1 MTEDSAR
8 TVCLVKAF
16 ETAAQSLGNSW
27 SQADS
32 AVAGDRA
39 AQEVGT
45 NASDETFI
53 RRRAELAWERITA
66 RQPNL
71 AHLKTEGNWHQWL
84 GWALVASALVS
95 GVIVDQVGPDNL
107 INLTSLPLFGLLLWN
122 TGVYAFLLGQVTGRL
137 FGRHA
142 EAPGPMRRAIAAVV
156 GRFRSTAPGT
166 ANASFRTAYWTDWGR
181 VSYPLS
187 KAYVSR
193 LLHLAAAAF
202 AAGIIVSLYYR
213 GFFNEYVA
221 GWKSTFVPAAAR
233 VVQWYVTAVLGAVPS
248 LFGIPPP
255 AADELAALDLA
266 QHPAGVGAAP
276 WIHRIALTVGFV
288 VVLPRVLLA
297 GWAWLAQHRLQ
308 RKFPID
314 LREAYYQRLLRRYR
328 GAEARVVV
336 VPYNYQITPRVA
348 LGLNEVVHE
357 LFDTDARL
365 EILDPIPI
373 GHEDN
378 PPDAICSPDLAGR
391 FVLFSLTS
399 TPEEESHGVLL
410 RTLRAGTRQGPPVVG
425 IVDESAFLKRFGT
438 QGERLDERRALWTR
452 FFDAAS
458 LAHAFCDLSQA
469 DAARAFAGLEFANST
484 TRKDRR

>member
-8 TVCLVKAF
+8 TVCLVRAF
-16 ETAAQSLGNSW
+16 ETAAQPKNSW

-32 AVAGDRA
+32 ALAGDRA
-39 AQEVGT
+39 TQEVGA

-53 RRRAELAWERITA
+53 RRRAELAWEKITT
-66 RQPNL
+66 REPNL
-71 AHLKTEGNWHQWL
+71 AHLRTDANWHEWL
-84 GWALVASALVS
+84 GWALVASALVC

-122 TGVYAFLLGQVTGRL
+122 MTVYALLLGQTTGRL
-137 FGRHA
+137 FGRQTT
-142 EAPGPMRRAIAAVV
+142 APGPLRRAIAAVV
-156 GRFRSTAPGT
+156 GRFRSVALDT
-166 ANASFRTAYWTDWGR
+166 ANASFRTAYWSDWGR

-202 AAGIIVSLYYR
+202 AAGVVVSLYYR

-233 VVQWYVTAVLGAVPS
+233 VVQWYVTAVLGTIPS
-248 LFGIPPP
+248 FFGIPPP
-255 AADELAALDLA
+255 AADEIAALDLA
-266 QHPAGVGAAP
+266 QHPAGAGAAP
-276 WIHRIALTVGFV
+276 WIHRIALTVGV
-288 VVLPRVLLA
+288 LVVLPRVLLA
-297 GWAWLAQHRLQ
+297 GWAWLAQRRLQ

-314 LREAYYQRLLRRYR
+314 LREAYYQRLLRRFR
-328 GAEARVVV
+328 GTTARVFVH
-336 VPYNYQITPRVA
+336 PYNYQITPQVA
-348 LGLNEVVHE
+348 LGLNGVIQE

-373 GHEDN
+373 GQEDN
-378 PPDAICSPDLAGR
+378 PPDAICSLDLAGR

-399 TPEEESHGVLL
+399 TPEEENHGALL
-410 RTLRAGTRQGPPVVG
+410 RALRARTRQGPPV
-425 IVDESAFLKRFGT
+425 IAIIDESAFLKRFGK

-452 FFDAAS
+452 FLYGAAI
-458 LAHAFCDLSQA
+458 AHAFCDLSQT
-469 DAARAFAGLEFANST
+469 DAARAFAGLEFANDTS
-484 TRKDRR
+484 RRDCR

>member
-16 ETAAQSLGNSW
+16 ETAAQPGNSW
-27 SQADS
+27 SRADS
-32 AVAGDRA
+32 ALAGDRA

-71 AHLKTEGNWHQWL
+71 IRLETDANWHEWL

-95 GVIVDQVGPDNL
+95 GVFVDQIDPDNL

-122 TGVYAFLLGQVTGRL
+122 MAVYALLLGQTTGRL
-137 FGRHA
+137 LGRQA
-142 EAPGPMRRAIAAVV
+142 AAPGPLRRAVAAVV
-156 GRFRSTAPGT
+156 GRFRSTAPDK
-166 ANASFRTAYWTDWGR
+166 ANASFRTAYWGDWSR

-187 KAYVSR
+187 KAYVTR

-202 AAGIIVSLYYR
+202 AAGIIGSLYYR

-233 VVQWYVTAVLGAVPS
+233 VVQWYVTAVIGAIPS

-276 WIHRIALTVGFV
+276 WIHRIALTLGFL

-297 GWAWLAQHRLQ
+297 GWAWLTQRRLQ
-308 RKFPID
+308 RRFPID
-314 LREAYYQRLLRRYR
+314 LGEAYYQRLLRRFR
-328 GAEARVVV
+328 GAVARVVV
-336 VPYNYQITPRVA
+336 VPYNYQITPPVA
-348 LGLNEVVHE
+348 LGLNGVVQA

-373 GHEDN
+373 GQEDN
-378 PPDAICSPDLAGR
+378 PPDAICSPDLAAR
-391 FVLFSLTS
+391 FVLFNLTS
-399 TPEEESHGVLL
+399 TPEDEAHGVLL
-410 RTLRAGTRQGPPVVG
+410 RTLQAGTRQGPRVVG
-425 IVDESAFLKRFGT
+425 IVDESAFLKRFGKH
-438 QGERLDERRALWTR
+438 GERLDERRALWSR
-452 FFDAAS
+452 FFAAAS
-458 LAHAFCDLSQA
+458 LAHAFCDLTQA
-469 DAARAFAGLEFANST
+469 EAAQAFAGLEFADTS
-484 TRKDRR
+484 RKDRR